1 MPAYQGWQ
9 LAVGLGKRKARMLSE
24 SLAHWHG
31 HTLRAVWG
39 AWRSHLQEA
48 AQSLARAEAHWTRQ
62 RR

>member
-1 MPAYQGWQ
+1 M
-9 LAVGLGKRKARMLSE
+9 GLGKRKARMLFE

-39 AWRSHLQEA
+39 AWRSRLQEA